1 MVKCV
6 TDFSNTELIGKKKK
20 SDFVRNNE
28 KLQKLQ
34 PVILYITKT

>member
-6 TDFSNTELIGKKKK
+6 TDFSNTELIGKKK